1 MKTIYLKQANPLKD
15 TTVFHIKVTPE
26 AALDITDDAINVWK
40 FDDEAEYHKY
50 IASCIEKDVFQYT
63 ESTQAEF
70 DAQFIKTVELINS
83 ISNQ

>member
-1 MKTIYLKQANPLKD
+1 MKTIYLKQANPFKD

-26 AALDITDDAINVWK
+26 AALDMTDDQIYVRK
-40 FDDEAEYHKY
+40 FDDEAEYYKY
-50 IASCIEKDVFQYT
+50 IASALVRDVFEYT